1 MSNRKNRFK
10 SFNKVSSKFKKTC
23 SNFDDFVLGSDEKS
37 DDAKKSKDSDSY
49 NLDNMIAPKHSNYDK
64 ENSNSDF
71 KSLGSDNLNSLGS
84 SSEDD
89 DFDKKYAKY
98 LFGNDL
104 ELDNN
109 NSNSREGLFN
119 EYLNDLDEGNNESS
133 EKFDDNLKWGD
144 DFNNDNN
151 LNKNLSRDNFRNKDT
166 NRINDDNGSGL
177 LGFKKNLVE
186 KDENSKNHF
195 GKIVV
200 CLLILVL
207 ASSIFYFLVYQPFQ
221 EELNLEKTAKLNELN
236 ALYKGPLELNNH
248 AYTLKNQI
256 EDENNVKKL
265 RSIDILRPATEDW
278 RSYHNS
284 KIPSLKDNFS
294 RIMLSYSD
302 NNSKNVIMSVDVA
315 KDFVKDNDARILS
328 NIQFKKVDTVIVPI
342 SLSRLQATAGLISVG
357 AIVDIYSL
365 SGNSSYYG
373 DNSSDSSSLED
384 SSSDS
389 NLNNSNDENNSNISS
404 NNSSSDISD
413 SNSNATSSSA
423 SDSNSISNS
432 NLNSLSSSQEL
443 SINEEPDVSGAT
455 VLAILR
461 SKDSGVIDSTITNSS
476 TRIKGNETYPNEKTK
491 SFSADVEEL
500 LKASVFGSYSGNSAL
515 ESYLDDYGVKL
526 SDFERMSNLG
536 DLDSEYIILLEV
548 PRSDVNFIINNMDN
562 LILTIPTE
570 YAPSWIVTELNS
582 TYYNE
587 LNNND
592 DFSLF

>member
-1 MSNRKNRFK
+1 
-10 SFNKVSSKFKKTC
+10 
-23 SNFDDFVLGSDEKS
+23 
-37 DDAKKSKDSDSY
+37 
-49 NLDNMIAPKHSNYDK
+49 
-64 ENSNSDF
+64 
-71 KSLGSDNLNSLGS
+71 
-84 SSEDD
+84 
-89 DFDKKYAKY
+89 
-98 LFGNDL
+98 
-104 ELDNN
+104 
-109 NSNSREGLFN
+109 
-119 EYLNDLDEGNNESS
+119 
-133 EKFDDNLKWGD
+133 
-144 DFNNDNN
+144 
-151 LNKNLSRDNFRNKDT
+151 
-166 NRINDDNGSGL
+166 
-177 LGFKKNLVE
+177 
-186 KDENSKNHF
+186 
-195 GKIVV
+195 
-200 CLLILVL
+200 
-207 ASSIFYFLVYQPFQ
+207 
-221 EELNLEKTAKLNELN
+221 
-236 ALYKGPLELNNH
+236 
-248 AYTLKNQI
+248 
-256 EDENNVKKL
+256 
-265 RSIDILRPATEDW
+265 
-278 RSYHNS
+278 
-284 KIPSLKDNFS
+284 
-294 RIMLSYSD
+294 
-302 NNSKNVIMSVDVA
+302 
-315 KDFVKDNDARILS
+315 
-328 NIQFKKVDTVIVPI
+328 
-342 SLSRLQATAGLISVG
+342 LSRLQATAGLISVG

-413 SNSNATSSSA
+413 SNSNATSSSG

-432 NLNSLSSSQEL
+432 DLNSLSSSQEL